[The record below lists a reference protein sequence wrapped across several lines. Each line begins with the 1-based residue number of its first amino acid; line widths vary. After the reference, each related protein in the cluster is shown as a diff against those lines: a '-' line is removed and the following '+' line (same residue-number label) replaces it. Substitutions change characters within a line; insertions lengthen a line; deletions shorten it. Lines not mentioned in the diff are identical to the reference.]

1 MAKTAIPS
9 TAVELE
15 EMLSDRKKVEAS
27 LTDGTFPDVI
37 KAYAKTM
44 VENDTDLRA
53 QVTEQTQLALTELV
67 NDGALISGPKGF
79 VRGPSRAVTDTK
91 LGKLYNKKALGAR
104 LDGTFE
110 GIGDVVR
117 ANATHLFNRFADRS
131 ALAERVV
138 KANGITNSYGSTIPA
153 DGGFL
158 IPEELRA
165 ELLSLSLE
173 KGVTRGLAT
182 VIPMESLTLKIPI
195 VDETS
200 HASNVYGGVTA
211 YWTEEA
217 AALTE
222 SQGTFGS
229 VKLEA
234 DKLTIYSEFPNELA
248 ADASAF
254 GAFLS
259 QRLPEAL
266 AWFED
271 DAFINGTGVGEP
283 LGWLNADAAV
293 SVTKETGQA
302 AATIVWEN
310 VVKMYSRMLP
320 TSHGNAVWIASHD
333 TFPELATMALSV
345 GTGGS
350 AIWLNNG
357 QAGPPM
363 TILGRPVYF
372 TEKTSV
378 LGTAGDLNYVDL
390 SYYAI
395 GDRQSMQV
403 DVSPH
408 FKFQNDKTALR
419 LIQRVTGRPW
429 IQSAL
434 TPRNGSSSTLSPFV
448 KVATRA

>member
-1 MAKTAIPS
+1 MAKTAAPS
-9 TAVELE
+9 NAAELAE
-15 EMLSDRKKVEAS
+15 LVSDRDNVSKMLDDGS
-27 LTDGTFPDVI
+27 FTTMLTGYIDNVV
-37 KAYAKTM
+37 K
-44 VENDTDLRA
+44 NDTDLA
-53 QVTEQTQLALTELV
+53 KQIQEQTQLALAEVV
-67 NDGALISGPKGF
+67 NSGKITDE
-79 VRGPSRAVTDTK
+79 VKRLSRGVGRPAAAARHN
-91 LGKLYNKKALGAR
+91 KLYNKKAIGAR
-104 LDGTFE
+104 LDDSFDD
-110 GIGDVVR
+110 IGDLVR
-117 ANATHLFNRFADRS
+117 SQLHFSNKMADRAS
-131 ALAERVV
+131 LAERAS
-138 KANGITNSYGSTIPA
+138 KANEIINSYGSTIPA

-158 IPEELRA
+158 IPEALRA

-182 VIPMESLTLKIPI
+182 IFPMETLTLKIPM

-200 HASNVYGGVTA
+200 HASSVFGGVTA

-217 AALTE
+217 ASMTE
-222 SQGTFGS
+222 SQATFGA

-248 ADASAF
+248 MDASAF
-254 GAFLS
+254 GAFLN

-310 VVKMYSRMLP
+310 IVKMYSRMLP

-357 QAGPPM
+357 VAGPPM

-378 LGTAGDLNYVDL
+378 LGTAGDINFVDL
-390 SYYAI
+390 SYYVI

-403 DVSPH
+403 DTSAH
-408 FKFQNDKTALR
+408 YKFQNDKTALR

-448 KVATRA
+448 KTATRA

>member
-9 TAVELE
+9 TTAELE
-15 EMLSDRKKVEAS
+15 EMLSDRTKVEAS

-44 VENDTDLRA
+44 IEKDTDLRA
-53 QVTEQTQLALTELV
+53 QVTEQTQLALAELV
-67 NDGALISGPKGF
+67 NDGALTNGPKGF
-79 VRGPSRAVTDTK
+79 TRGPGRTVTDTK

-104 LDGTFE
+104 LDGTFDN
-110 GIGDVVR
+110 IGDVLRSQWHNARKLPDR
-117 ANATHLFNRFADRS
+117 AD
-131 ALAERVV
+131 LAERSS
-138 KANGITNSYGSTIPA
+138 KANEITNSYGSTIPA

-158 IPEELRA
+158 IPEQLRA

-182 VIPMESLTLKIPI
+182 VIPMESLTLKIPV

-200 HASNVYGGVTA
+200 HASSVYGGVVA
-211 YWTEEA
+211 YWGEEA
-217 AALTE
+217 ASLTE
-222 SQGTFGS
+222 SQGTFGA

-234 DKLTIYSEFPNELA
+234 DKLTMYQEYPNELFM
-248 ADASAF
+248 DASGF
-254 GAFLS
+254 GAFLN

-266 AWFED
+266 AYFED

-310 VVKMYSRMLP
+310 IVKMYSRMLP
-320 TSHGNAVWIASHD
+320 TSHGNSVWIASHD

-378 LGTAGDLNYVDL
+378 LGTAGDINYVDL

-408 FKFQNDKTALR
+408 YKFQNDKTSLR
-419 LIQRVTGRPW
+419 LIQRVAGRPW
-429 IQSAL
+429 VMSAI

-448 KVATRA
+448 KTATRA